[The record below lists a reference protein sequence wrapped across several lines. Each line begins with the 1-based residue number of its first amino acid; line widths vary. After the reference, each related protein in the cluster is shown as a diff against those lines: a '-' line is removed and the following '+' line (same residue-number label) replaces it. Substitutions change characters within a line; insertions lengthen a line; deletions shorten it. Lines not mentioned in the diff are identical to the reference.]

1 MCSFGTANPFI
12 GASLANPLPKTYGKA
27 LSKTGPTDGKTIE
40 EHYGHPSSGDSQ
52 LSVARMVAP
61 PGWSEPFQNPQ
72 FDEVTVIVSGKKR
85 IEVDGDTI
93 DLGPGESILIR
104 KGARVRYSNPFEEAT
119 EYWSF
124 CTPAFSP
131 DTVGREEG

>member
-1 MCSFGTANPFI
+1 MAKNYLKQSAPFVV
-12 GASLANPLPKTYGKA
+12 PT
-27 LSKTGPTDGKTIE
+27 TDGKLIE
-40 EHYGHPSSGDSQ
+40 EHYGGASSGDGAF
-52 LSVARMVAP
+52 SVAHMVAP
-61 PGWSEPFQNPQ
+61 PGWGEPHQNPE
-72 FDEVTVIVSGKKR
+72 FDEVTVVVRGRKR

-104 KGARVRYSNPFEEAT
+104 KGARVRYSNPFEVET

-131 DTVGREEG
+131 NTVHREGE